1 MNIPNEH
8 DGGNPSCGALQDSE
22 VPEKVKRDKLE
33 PITPVEFFPPLA
45 IDMPGTTQAIVTT
58 TRGVTPNDHNWSKLK
73 IKGDCARWLAE
84 RSAGRKPAYFSMA
97 AFDSDKV
104 FQYEGRTKLNVRFVT
119 SFWIDIEA
127 CADKYARNPNG
138 GYPDGKAALFAV
150 SDFCKAA
157 GLFLPNFIVLTG
169 SGGIHLHYVLD
180 APIAPD
186 VWEGRAR
193 ALVALAKIHS
203 FKIDTQVTTD
213 AARIMR
219 APGSLHQKTGKL
231 VQAYRWRVKPYSLE
245 EFDTFVSYAPGAVD
259 VKAIPAAV
267 RGKYDLSMNGDALV
281 DYPAFS
287 YVQAAQRCGAM
298 HKAALRNGADTPY
311 PVWLLAVKTA
321 ALSVEGPDYAHE
333 ISCGHPDYDRAAT
346 DRKIDSLTGGPAG
359 CKAWG
364 DAYGSGGPCDTCEHG
379 ER

>member
-8 DGGNPSCGALQDSE
+8 DGGNPSGAALQDSE
-22 VPEKVKRDKLE
+22 APETVKRDKLE

-58 TRGVTPNDHNWSKLK
+58 TRGDTPNDHNWSKLK
-73 IKGDCARWLAE
+73 IKGDRARWLAE
-84 RSAGRKPAYFSMA
+84 RAAGRKPAYFSMA

-138 GYPDGKAALFAV
+138 GYPGGKAALIAV

-169 SGGIHLHYVLD
+169 SGGMHMHFVLD
-180 APIAPD
+180 APIAPG

-203 FKIDTQVTTD
+203 FKIDAQVTTD

-219 APGSLHQKTGKL
+219 APGSLHQKTGKP

-245 EFDTFVSYAPGAVD
+245 EFDAFVKYAPGAVD

-267 RGKYDLSMNGDALV
+267 VGKFVLSVNGDALV

-287 YVQAAQRCGAM
+287 YVQAGQRCGAM
-298 HKAALRNGADTPY
+298 NRAAQNAGTDTPY
-311 PVWLLAVKTA
+311 PVWMLAVKTA
-321 ALSVEGPDYAHE
+321 ALSIEGRDYAHE
-333 ISCGHPDYDRAAT
+333 VSCGHPDYESGAT
-346 DRKIDSLTGGPAG
+346 EK
-359 CKAWG
+359 K
-364 DAYGSGGPCDTCEHG
+364 
-379 ER
+379 